1 MAIWYELMDTD
12 TGNMVGEY
20 DTLAQAIETLRGS
33 KSPNLAQ
40 WIPSLILSIESED
53 ESISEV
59 IATGQDLVSL
69 CAFPS
74 GRHAAQAAR

>member
-1 MAIWYELMDTD
+1 MALWYELMDTD

-20 DTLAQAIETLRGS
+20 DTLAQAIESLRGS
-33 KSPNLAQ
+33 QSLDLAK

-59 IATGQDLVSL
+59 IATGQDHVSL
-69 CAFPS
+69 CASPS
-74 GRHAAQAAR
+74 GRNAAQAAR

>member
-1 MAIWYELMDTD
+1 MAMWYELMDTD

-20 DTLAQAIETLRGS
+20 DTVAQAIESLRGS
-33 KSPNLAQ
+33 KAQDLAQ

-69 CAFPS
+69 CAFPPA
-74 GRHAAQAAR
+74 RHTAQAAR